1 MDNSYHTCVIRNYR
15 ELVLFIHPFLFHLY
29 MPAKKKN
36 STKKVTKKRTIKSNE
51 HRTISQKTYPDIV
64 PKAYASASKRMDASK
79 MLNMYS
85 NPPYTDQDMEFF
97 EDAWGSSVC
106 GATIDK
112 LVEYTFGGGIK
123 PTFELIDDNGMDDD
137 QKKTELK
144 KYEDELNELVHYDEK
159 INFEKKLRDAITMT
173 IVFGR
178 CVIAFEGNGLPQAL
192 KIIHPRDLGR
202 VFLDQKT
209 WGLEK
214 VITTFPSD
222 EIKPEEMIYCV
233 NRPDS
238 PRRRT
243 MWYGY
248 SEVQRVV
255 GAARAWRRIVEYDM
269 PEVTTSAWAGY
280 GMFILKRMGRSK
292 ADAENDAATLL
303 DSLSAGAFNAV
314 TVDANDEIDF
324 KTLDLQ
330 PKIKEMVDLA
340 SFYERIIIG
349 NFAVPSAL
357 LGREEDQ
364 NRATLIGK
372 IQFFLQ
378 GVVKSRRDW
387 ISELVSQQWYERNL
401 RKMGM
406 GDILEKVRV
415 KAEFEPIV
423 IESWYDL
430 VDSVLRV
437 KGIFPNMN
445 DDQLLELLNLEEF
458 KTELAQS
465 PREDITTDGV
475 NVPVHS
481 PQDMVNKTINKT
493 MMNNPVSAKTID
505 TDLIKSA
512 LDAKK
517 LEILD
522 NIDKLVK
529 DHKKDEA

>member
-1 MDNSYHTCVIRNYR
+1 
-15 ELVLFIHPFLFHLY
+15 
-29 MPAKKKN
+29 MPSKKVKAKK
-36 STKKVTKKRTIKSNE
+36 STIKSTP
-51 HRTISQKTYPDIV
+51 HRKITTEKYPNIV
-64 PKAYASASKRMDASK
+64 PKTIASASRRLDAAK
-79 MLNMYS
+79 QLNMYS
-85 NPPYTDQDMEFF
+85 NPPYTDQELEYF

-112 LVEYTFGGGIK
+112 LIEYTFGGGIK
-123 PTFELIDDNGMDDD
+123 PTFELIDDNGMDDE
-137 QKKTELK
+137 QKKKELK
-144 KYEDELNELVHYDEK
+144 QYEDELNELIHYDQK
-159 INFEKKLRDAITMT
+159 IGFEKKLKDAITMT

-178 CVIAFEGNGLPQAL
+178 CVIAFEGTGLPKAL

-202 VFLDQKT
+202 VFLDQKN
-209 WGLEK
+209 WSLEK

-222 EIKPEEMIYCV
+222 ELLPNEMLYCV

-269 PEVTTSAWAGY
+269 PEVTTSMWAGY
-280 GMFILKRMGRSK
+280 GMFILKRMGRTK
-292 ADAENDAATLL
+292 ADAENDANTLL
-303 DSLSAGAFNAV
+303 NSLNSGAFNAV
-314 TVDANDEIDF
+314 TVDANDEIEF
-324 KTLDLQ
+324 KNLDLN

-387 ISELVSQQWYERNL
+387 VSDLVSQQWYERNL

-415 KAEFEPIV
+415 KAEFEPIIV
-423 IESWYDL
+423 ESWFDL
-430 VDSVLRV
+430 VDAVLRM
-437 KGIFPNMN
+437 KGIFPNMP

-458 KTELAQS
+458 KTELAQN
-465 PREDITTDGV
+465 PNPQVDPNQV
-475 NVPVHS
+475 NVPVNN
-481 PQDMVNKTINKT
+481 PQDIVNKQLNKT
-493 MMNNPVSAKTID
+493 MNQSPVSAKKID
-505 TDLIKSA
+505 NDLLKTA

-522 NIDKLVK
+522 NIDRLVK
-529 DHKKDEA
+529 DSEKKKL

>member
-1 MDNSYHTCVIRNYR
+1 MV
-15 ELVLFIHPFLFHLY
+15 
-29 MPAKKKN
+29 AKKT
-36 STKKVTKKRTIKSNE
+36 TKKTTKKAATIKSNA
-51 HRTISQKTYPDIV
+51 HRTISKKTYPDIV
-64 PKAYASASKRMDASK
+64 PRTYASASKRLDANK

-85 NPPYTDQDMEFF
+85 NPPYTDQDLEFF
-97 EDAWGSSVC
+97 EDAWGSSVA

-112 LVEYTFGGGIK
+112 LIEYTFGGGIK
-123 PTFELIDDNGMDDD
+123 PTFELINDHGLDDE
-137 QKKTELK
+137 QKSKELK
-144 KYEDELNELVHYDEK
+144 KYEDELNELIHYDEK
-159 INFEKKLRDAITMT
+159 INFEKKLKDAITMT

-202 VFLDQKT
+202 VFLDQKN
-209 WGLEK
+209 WSLEK

-222 EIKPEEMIYCV
+222 ELKPNEMIYCV

-248 SEVQRVV
+248 SEMQRIV

-269 PEVTTSAWAGY
+269 PEITTSMWAGY
-280 GMFILKRMGRSK
+280 GMFILKRMGRTK

-303 DSLSAGAFNAV
+303 DSLNSGAFNAV
-314 TVDANDEIDF
+314 TVDANDEIEF
-324 KTLDLQ
+324 KELDLN
-330 PKIKEMVDLA
+330 PKIKEMVELA

-372 IQFFLQ
+372 IQFFVQ
-378 GVVKSRRDW
+378 GVVKARREW
-387 ISELVSQQWYERNL
+387 ISDLVSQQWYERNL

-415 KAEFEPIV
+415 RAEFEPIV
-423 IESWYDL
+423 IESWFDL
-430 VDSVLRV
+430 VDAVLRI
-437 KGIFPNMN
+437 KGIFPNMP

-465 PREDITTDGV
+465 PNPQVDPNQV
-475 NVPVHS
+475 NVPVNT
-481 PQDMVNKTINKT
+481 PQDIVNKQLNKT
-493 MMNNPVSAKTID
+493 MNQTPVSAKAID
-505 TDLIKSA
+505 SEVIKSA

-529 DHKKDEA
+529 NHKKDES

>member
-1 MDNSYHTCVIRNYR
+1 
-15 ELVLFIHPFLFHLY
+15 
-29 MPAKKKN
+29 MPSKKVKAKK
-36 STKKVTKKRTIKSNE
+36 STIKSTA
-51 HRTISQKTYPDIV
+51 HRTVVSKKYPDIV
-64 PKAYASASKRMDASK
+64 PPRYASASKRLDASK
-79 MLNMYS
+79 NLNMYS
-85 NPPYTDQDMEFF
+85 NPPYTDAELEYF

-112 LVEYTFGGGIK
+112 LVEYTFGNGIK
-123 PTFELIDDNGMDDD
+123 PTFELIDDNGLDDD
-137 QKKTELK
+137 QKKKELK
-144 KYEDELNELVHYDEK
+144 KYEDELNELVHYDKK
-159 INFEKKLRDAITMT
+159 INFEKKLKDAITMT
-173 IVFGR
+173 IVFGM
-178 CVIAFEGNGLPQAL
+178 CVIVFEGSGLPKAL

-222 EIKPEEMIYCV
+222 ELKPEEMIYCV

-292 ADAENDAATLL
+292 ADAENDANTLL
-303 DSLSAGAFNAV
+303 SSLNAGAFNAV
-314 TVDANDEIDF
+314 TVDANDEIEF
-324 KTLDLQ
+324 KNLDLE

-387 ISELVSQQWYERNL
+387 VSELVSQQWYERNL

-415 KAEFEPIV
+415 KAEFEPIIV
-423 IESWYDL
+423 ESWFDL
-430 VDSVLRV
+430 VDAVLRV
-437 KGIFPNMN
+437 KGIFPQMP

-465 PREDITTDGV
+465 PKQIDPNQI

-493 MMNNPVSAKTID
+493 MMQNPATAKTID
-505 TDLIKSA
+505 SDLIKTA

-522 NIDKLVK
+522 SIDKLVK
-529 DHKKDEA
+529 DQKKPDES

>member
-1 MDNSYHTCVIRNYR
+1 
-15 ELVLFIHPFLFHLY
+15 
-29 MPAKKKN
+29 MPSKKTTPKKTIKAKKESIAK
-36 STKKVTKKRTIKSNE
+36 
-51 HRTISQKTYPDIV
+51 IV
-64 PKAYASASKRMDASK
+64 PNQYSSASKRLDAAK
-79 MLNMYS
+79 MLYMYS
-85 NPPYTDQDMEFF
+85 NPAYTDEELEFF
-97 EDAWGSSVC
+97 EDAWGSSIA

-112 LVEYTFGGGIK
+112 LIEYTFGGGIK
-123 PTFELIDDNGMDDD
+123 PTFELIDDNGLDDE
-137 QKKTELK
+137 QKKKELK
-144 KYEDELNELVHYDEK
+144 KYENELNELIHYDNK
-159 INFEKKLRDAITMT
+159 INFEKKLKDAITMT

-178 CVIAFEGNGLPQAL
+178 CVIAFEGTGLPTAL

-202 VFLDQKT
+202 VFLDQET

-222 EIKPEEMIYCV
+222 ELVPDEMVYCI

-248 SEVQRVV
+248 SEMQRIV

-269 PEVTTSAWAGY
+269 PEITTSMWAGY
-280 GMFILKRMGRSK
+280 GMFILKKMGRSK
-292 ADAENDAATLL
+292 IDAENDANTLL
-303 DSLSAGAFNAV
+303 NSLQSGAFNAV
-314 TVDANDEIDF
+314 TVDSNDEVEF
-324 KTLDLQ
+324 KNLDLN

-387 ISELVSQQWYERNL
+387 VSELVSQQWYERNL

-415 KAEFEPIV
+415 KAEFEPIIV
-423 IESWYDL
+423 ESWFDL
-430 VDSVLRV
+430 VDAVLRI
-437 KGIFPNMN
+437 KGVFPQMP

-458 KTELAQS
+458 KTELAQA
-465 PREDITTDGV
+465 PKQQIDQQGV
-475 NVPVHS
+475 NVPVNT
-481 PQDMVNKTINKT
+481 PQDIVNKQLNKT
-493 MMNNPVSAKTID
+493 MNQSPVSAKAID
-505 TDLIKSA
+505 DDIIKQA

-517 LEILD
+517 LDVLNNLD
-522 NIDKLVK
+522 KMIRNAGKSTK
-529 DHKKDEA
+529 NN

>member
-1 MDNSYHTCVIRNYR
+1 
-15 ELVLFIHPFLFHLY
+15 
-29 MPAKKKN
+29 
-36 STKKVTKKRTIKSNE
+36 
-51 HRTISQKTYPDIV
+51 
-64 PKAYASASKRMDASK
+64 
-79 MLNMYS
+79 MYS
-85 NPPYTDQDMEFF
+85 NPPYTDQDLEFF
-97 EDAWGSSVC
+97 EDAWGSSVA

-112 LVEYTFGGGIK
+112 LIEYTFGGGIK
-123 PTFELIDDNGMDDD
+123 PTFELINDHGLDDE
-137 QKKTELK
+137 QKSKELK
-144 KYEDELNELVHYDEK
+144 KYEDELNELIHYDEK
-159 INFEKKLRDAITMT
+159 INFEKKLKDAITMT

-202 VFLDQKT
+202 VFLDQKN
-209 WGLEK
+209 WSLEK

-222 EIKPEEMIYCV
+222 ELKPNEMIYCV

-248 SEVQRVV
+248 SEMQRIV

-269 PEVTTSAWAGY
+269 PEITTSMWAGY
-280 GMFILKRMGRSK
+280 GMFILKRMGRTK

-303 DSLSAGAFNAV
+303 DSLNSGAFNAV
-314 TVDANDEIDF
+314 TVDANDEIEF
-324 KTLDLQ
+324 KELDLN
-330 PKIKEMVDLA
+330 PKIKEMVELA

-372 IQFFLQ
+372 IQFFVQ
-378 GVVKSRRDW
+378 GVVKARREW
-387 ISELVSQQWYERNL
+387 ISDLVSQQWYERNL

-415 KAEFEPIV
+415 RAEFEPIV
-423 IESWYDL
+423 IESWFDL
-430 VDSVLRV
+430 VDAVLRI
-437 KGIFPNMN
+437 KGIFPNMP

-465 PREDITTDGV
+465 PNPQVDPNQV
-475 NVPVHS
+475 NVPVNT
-481 PQDMVNKTINKT
+481 PQDIVNKQLNKT
-493 MMNNPVSAKTID
+493 MNQTPVSAKAID
-505 TDLIKSA
+505 SEVIKSA

-529 DHKKDEA
+529 NHKKDES

>member
-1 MDNSYHTCVIRNYR
+1 
-15 ELVLFIHPFLFHLY
+15 
-29 MPAKKKN
+29 MPV
-36 STKKVTKKRTIKSNE
+36 KKVTAKKYNK
-51 HRTISQKTYPDIV
+51 IV
-64 PKAYASASKRMDASK
+64 PSGYASASKRLDASK

-85 NPPYTDQDMEFF
+85 NPAYTDEELEYF
-97 EDAWGSSVC
+97 EEAWGASVC

-112 LVEYTFGGGIK
+112 LVEYTFGNGLK
-123 PTFELIDDNGMDDD
+123 PTFELIDDNGMDDE
-137 QKKTELK
+137 QKKKELK
-144 KYEDELNELVHYDEK
+144 KYENELNELIHYDIK
-159 INFEKKLRDAITMT
+159 IGFEKKLRDAITMT

-178 CVIAFEGNGLPQAL
+178 CVIAFEGNGLPTAL

-202 VFLDQKT
+202 VFLDQQT

-222 EIKPEEMIYCV
+222 ELTPDEMIYCI

-248 SEVQRVV
+248 SEVQRVA

-269 PEVTTSAWAGY
+269 PEITTSMWAGY
-280 GMFILKRMGRSK
+280 GMFILKKLGRSK
-292 ADAENDAATLL
+292 IEAENDANTILN
-303 DSLSAGAFNAV
+303 SLQSGAFNAI
-314 TVDANDEIDF
+314 TVDANDEVDF
-324 KTLDLQ
+324 KSLDLN
-330 PKIKEMVDLA
+330 PKIKEMTELA

-378 GVVKSRRDW
+378 GVVKARRDW
-387 ISELVSQQWYERNL
+387 VSELISQQWYERNL

-406 GDILEKVRV
+406 GEILKQVRV
-415 KAEFEPIV
+415 KAEFEPIIV
-423 IESWYDL
+423 ESWYDL
-430 VDSVLRV
+430 VDAVLRV
-437 KGIFPNMN
+437 KGIFPHMP
-445 DDQLLELLNLEEF
+445 DDQLLDLLNLEEF
-458 KTELAQS
+458 KTELAQA
-465 PREDITTDGV
+465 PNPTVDPNQV
-475 NVPVHS
+475 NVPVNT
-481 PQDMVNKTINKT
+481 PQDIVNKQINKT
-493 MMNNPVSAKTID
+493 MNQSPISARTID
-505 TDLIKSA
+505 NETIRAA

-522 NIDKLVK
+522 NIDKMVK
-529 DHKKDEA
+529 NQKNNGTKSNQ

>member
-1 MDNSYHTCVIRNYR
+1 MAVRKSTSRKSS
-15 ELVLFIHPFLFHLY
+15 
-29 MPAKKKN
+29 KK
-36 STKKVTKKRTIKSNE
+36 STIKSTP
-51 HRTISQKTYPDIV
+51 HRKIVEVSPEIV
-64 PKAYASASKRMDASK
+64 PTNYASASKSLNAHN
-79 MLNMYS
+79 MLNMYA
-85 NPPYTDQDMEFF
+85 NPPYTDQELEYF

-112 LVEYTFGGGIK
+112 LIEYVFGGGIK
-123 PTFELIDDNGMDDD
+123 PTFELINDHGLDDE
-137 QKKTELK
+137 QKKKELK
-144 KYEDELNELVHYDEK
+144 KYEDELDELVHYDRK
-159 INFEKKLRDAITMT
+159 INFDKKLRDAITMT

-178 CVIAFEGNGLPQAL
+178 CVIAFENDTGLPTAL

-202 VFLDQKT
+202 VFLDQET

-222 EIKPEEMIYCV
+222 ELKSGEMIYCV

-248 SEVQRVV
+248 SECQRIV

-292 ADAENDAATLL
+292 ADAENDANTLL
-303 DSLSAGAFNAV
+303 QSLNAGAFNAV
-314 TVDANDEIDF
+314 TVDANDEIEF
-324 KTLDLQ
+324 KSLDLE
-330 PKIKEMVDLA
+330 PKIREMVDLA

-378 GVVKSRRDW
+378 GVVKARRDW
-387 ISELVSQQWYERNL
+387 ISDLVSQQWYERNL
-401 RKMGM
+401 KMMGF

-415 KAEFEPIV
+415 KAEFEPIIV
-423 IESWYDL
+423 ESWFDL
-430 VDSVLRV
+430 VDAVLRI
-437 KGIFPNMN
+437 KGIFPNMQ

-458 KTELAQS
+458 KTELAQA
-465 PREDITTDGV
+465 PTQVDPNQA
-475 NVPVHS
+475 NVPVNT
-481 PQDMVNKTINKT
+481 PQDLVNKEINKTIT
-493 MMNNPVSAKTID
+493 QSPMSAKTID
-505 TDLIKSA
+505 NEIIKSA

-517 LEILD
+517 LEILKGL
-522 NIDKLVK
+522 DKMIK
-529 DHKKDEA
+529 NADTEETTSNKKRS